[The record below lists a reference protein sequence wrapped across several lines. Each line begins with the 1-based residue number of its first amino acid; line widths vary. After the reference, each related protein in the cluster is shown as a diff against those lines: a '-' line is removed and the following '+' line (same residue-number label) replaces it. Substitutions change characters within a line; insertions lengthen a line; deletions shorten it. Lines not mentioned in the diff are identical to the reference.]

1 MRKAASDG
9 SAAQLGMPFQRA
21 NASPITHSS
30 NQPISRVARKPP
42 DVFAIALILASVL
55 PAAVLATLLAAL
67 LVPLAHA
74 QDPPPNLA
82 KLVAHRETET
92 ETERNEYTYR
102 QGVTIDELDDHGA
115 ARGQYRETRDIIF
128 SPRHDRT
135 ELLVGIPSDALKNL
149 KLTEQDFEDIRNI
162 QPLVLTED
170 RLWNYETK
178 FRGDETVDEMDCWV
192 LQVRPRQIL
201 QGQRFFDGMIWVDK
215 KEYDIVRMEGQA
227 VPQIRT
233 TKTENLFP
241 RFPTIRKPLDGKHW
255 FPVYTYADDTLQF
268 RTGPRRIRL
277 RIAYSGYKRF
287 GAESTLFVK

>member
-1 MRKAASDG
+1 M
-9 SAAQLGMPFQRA
+9 
-21 NASPITHSS
+21 
-30 NQPISRVARKPP
+30 
-42 DVFAIALILASVL
+42 
-55 PAAVLATLLAAL
+55 LATLLAPQAR
-67 LVPLAHA
+67 A

-92 ETERNEYTYR
+92 EIERNEYTYR
-102 QGVTIDELDDHGA
+102 QGVTIDELDDHGM
-115 ARGQYRETRDIIF
+115 ARGQYRETRDVIF

-135 ELLVGIPSDALKNL
+135 EQMVGSASNALKNL
-149 KLTEQDFEDIRNI
+149 ILTEEDFQDIRNI

-178 FRGDETVDEMDCWV
+178 PRGDETVDEVDCWV

-215 KEYDIVRMEGQA
+215 KDYNIVRMEGQA

-233 TKTENLFP
+233 TKTENMFP
-241 RFPTIRKPLDGKHW
+241 RFTTIRKPLDGKHW

-268 RTGPRRIRL
+268 RTGPQRIRL
-277 RIAYSGYKRF
+277 RIAYSNYKRF
-287 GAESTLFVK
+287 GAESTLIVK